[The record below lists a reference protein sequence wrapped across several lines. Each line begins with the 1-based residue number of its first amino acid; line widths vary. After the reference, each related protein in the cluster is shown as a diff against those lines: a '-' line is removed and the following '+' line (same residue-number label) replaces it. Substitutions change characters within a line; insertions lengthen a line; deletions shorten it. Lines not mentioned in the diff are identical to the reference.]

1 MCSRP
6 AVSTMTTS
14 LPTALASA
22 SAPLARATGS
32 ISPAGS
38 CTRTPA
44 CCATIA
50 SCWIAAGRRT
60 SVETTIGWRPCFA
73 SHFASLPVVVVL
85 PEPCSPSIKITRGR
99 ADGFLQPALRVAEQ
113 REQLIAND
121 LDDLLRSGSRPF
133 WTSSSI
139 ARSRTRSTN
148 ALTTLKL
155 TSASSSAR
163 RISPSTLSTVASVRR
178 VSPLSDWKTSW
189 RRLLSASNIGP
200 SSQLTDATQA
210 PPRKPLSYMSFR
222 GLVKRT

>member
-1 MCSRP
+1 MSSSSMCNRP

-85 PEPCSPSIKITRGR
+85 PEPCSPSIKSRAAGR
-99 ADGFLQPALRVAEQ
+99 GFLQPALGIAEQ
-113 REQLIAND
+113 RQQLIAND
-121 LDDLLRSGSRPF
+121 LDDLLRRVQALDLDIHRA
-133 WTSSSI
+133 I
-139 ARSRTRSTN
+139 AHAIDERLDDLEVDVGFEQRQANLAEHSLNGRLGKTF
-148 ALTTLKL
+148 
-155 TSASSSAR
+155 
-163 RISPSTLSTVASVRR
+163 
-178 VSPLSDWKTSW
+178 SPLSDWKTSW
-189 RRLLSASNIGP
+189 SRLLSASNIGRHSEAP
-200 SSQLTDATQA
+200 A
-210 PPRKPLSYMSFR
+210 PPRKPLSYMNFR
-222 GLVKRT
+222 RPVKPT